1 MTNQSIALFD
11 AVKNT
16 TGGESMKMTS
26 LELADV
32 TNKRHDN
39 VKRTIETLV
48 KPGGSLVAIAGEG
61 VFFGSDAKA
70 RAFREWLSERGDTD
84 PKEGDVNA
92 DGLVFRDGR
101 WHRDNRQKIDDTEN
115 ARIENSTVSIGLSPE
130 SARDTR
136 IARKIA
142 AAPNPADKA
151 RLQGYYDFMLG
162 KDNAAKKQ
170 SKISEVS
177 YLQGWKRGQDQRE
190 RSNGLPWYET
200 EKSRDVGK
208 WSWSIYREG
217 LHQKSG
223 EASSEKN
230 ADLDIEVAKADLMD
244 AHDDW
249 SKKARP
255 LRPPKPT

>member
-1 MTNQSIALFD
+1 
-11 AVKNT
+11 
-16 TGGESMKMTS
+16 MK
-26 LELADV
+26 
-32 TNKRHDN
+32 DN
-39 VKRTIETLV
+39 I
-48 KPGGSLVAIAGEG
+48 PMEG
-61 VFFGSDAKA
+61 VVELFSSSNIFVDEEGLVSLNDVYRIAI
-70 RAFREWLSERGDTD
+70 ERGLDGG
-84 PKEGDVNA
+84 PREGDRNA
-92 DGLVFRDGR
+92 DDGLVFRNGR
-101 WHRDNRQKIDDTEN
+101 WHRDNGQKIDGIEN
-115 ARIENSTVSIGLSPE
+115 ARIENSMVSISLSPE

-142 AAPNPADKA
+142 AAPNLADKA

-190 RSNGLPWYET
+190 RLNGLPWYET
-200 EKSRDVGK
+200 EKSRDGEK

-223 EASSEKN
+223 EARSEKN

-249 SKKARP
+249 SKKGKPVPCERCDNVMGHKQRP
-255 LRPPKPT
+255 DIPPKRNNVQRLRAHQSRLQRIAI

>member
-1 MTNQSIALFD
+1 MI
-11 AVKNT
+11 
-16 TGGESMKMTS
+16 TGGFG
-26 LELADV
+26 
-32 TNKRHDN
+32 
-39 VKRTIETLV
+39 IEY
-48 KPGGSLVAIAGEG
+48 
-61 VFFGSDAKA
+61 
-70 RAFREWLSERGDTD
+70 D
-84 PKEGDVNA
+84 PKRGVSRAWVYKDGDRNAEG
-92 DGLVFRDGR
+92 LIFRDGR
-101 WHRDNRQKIDDTEN
+101 WHRDNGQKIDEIEN
-115 ARIENSTVSIGLSPE
+115 AHIENSMVSIGLSPE
-130 SARDTR
+130 SVRDTR

-151 RLQGYYDFMLG
+151 RLQGYYDFMLS

-190 RSNGLPWYET
+190 RLNGLPWYET
-200 EKSRDVGK
+200 EKYRDGGK

-249 SKKARP
+249 SKKG
-255 LRPPKPT
+255 KPVNVDSAPTDMGKTWRAGLSESTCPSETALIAERNCREAIRSAKGGAA